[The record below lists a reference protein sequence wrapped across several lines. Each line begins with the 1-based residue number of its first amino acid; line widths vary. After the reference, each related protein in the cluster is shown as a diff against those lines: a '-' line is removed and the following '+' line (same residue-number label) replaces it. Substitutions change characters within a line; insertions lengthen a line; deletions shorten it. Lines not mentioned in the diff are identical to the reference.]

1 MTREELKDFVEIN
14 DTSFF
19 YNGNEY
25 YIFLLNNGYN
35 VGEYNKEEGLVFK
48 NFDDMIENWNIKDK
62 PLKKLLDKIKLNY

>member
-25 YIFLLNNGYN
+25 YIFLLNDGYN
-35 VGEYNKEEGLVFK
+35 VGSYDVEESKVFK
-48 NFDDMIENWNIKDK
+48 EYDDM
-62 PLKKLLDKIKLNY
+62 LKEWKIDGKTLETILDKIELNY

>member
-25 YIFLLNNGYN
+25 YIFLLNDGYN
-35 VGEYNKEEGLVFK
+35 VGSYDDEETKVFK
-48 NFDDMIENWNIKDK
+48 NYDDI
-62 PLKKLLDKIKLNY
+62 LKAWKIDGKSLETILDKIELNY